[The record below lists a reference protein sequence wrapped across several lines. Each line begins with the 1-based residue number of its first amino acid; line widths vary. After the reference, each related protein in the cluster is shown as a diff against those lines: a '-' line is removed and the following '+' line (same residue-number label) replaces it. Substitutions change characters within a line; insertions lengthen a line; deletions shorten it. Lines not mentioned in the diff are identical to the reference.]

1 MPSWSININVNQK
14 QPPRASFSPQNQQA
28 LVGDLI
34 SWANNDPKEAHWPAP
49 IQDGKVNKTGWFS
62 QAIPPNAPSPSSIS
76 PPIAGTLTYCCA
88 LHDDEKEATI
98 EVLSSPPTA
107 T

>member
-34 SWANNDPKEAHWPAP
+34 SWANNDPTEAHWPAP
-49 IQDGKVNKTGWFS
+49 IEDGKINKTGWFPE
-62 QAIPPNAPSPSSIS
+62 AIPPNASSKGTISPSA
-76 PPIAGTLTYCCA
+76 PGTLKYCCA
-88 LHDDEKEATI
+88 LHADEKEATI
-98 EVLSSPPTA
+98 EVLTNPPVT